1 MNEKIDNIE
10 EVMNED
16 YNFLNLDISSDNKKK
31 VQKKIDEIFNSY
43 NIKDKDKLNSNEYNL
58 INLIEHIVKKN
69 NEKQDEYYS
78 NYRDNLFDLNKIEDI
93 LMELNI
99 YNEEEELI

>member
-16 YNFLNLDISSDNKKK
+16 YNFLNLDISSDNKNK
-31 VQKKIDEIFNSY
+31 VQKKINEIFNSY

-78 NYRDNLFDLNKIEDI
+78 DYRDNLFSLNKIEDI
-93 LMELNI
+93 LIELNL